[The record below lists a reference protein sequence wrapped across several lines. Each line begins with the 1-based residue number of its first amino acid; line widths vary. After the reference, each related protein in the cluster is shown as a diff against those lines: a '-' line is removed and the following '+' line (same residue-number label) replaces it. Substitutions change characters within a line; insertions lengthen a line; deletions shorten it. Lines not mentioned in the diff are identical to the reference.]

1 MVDWVDQVN
10 GLASML
16 RTSHLI
22 NPINLIDQNMKKD
35 LPENNVKDIAIAV
48 ALESESVESKV
59 WYVYLINLKNEP
71 IENVLITSR
80 GYGEKDGEQVKTST
94 LRHMIPVVDS
104 KAYKLIEPI
113 DEQTFGLNN
122 EYWLSYY
129 IGKDIFDKKFIFLPE
144 SIVEMNF
151 IKIPVLNK
159 PGVMIK

>member
-1 MVDWVDQVN
+1 M
-10 GLASML
+10 
-16 RTSHLI
+16 I
-22 NPINLIDQNMKKD
+22 KD

-48 ALESESVESKV
+48 ALEGENVESKI

-80 GYGEKDGEQVKTST
+80 GYGEKDGKQVKTST
-94 LRHMIPVVDS
+94 LRHMFPAVPNQS
-104 KAYKLIEPI
+104 YKLIEPI

-129 IGKDIFDKKFIFLPE
+129 IGKDIYDKKFIFLPE

-151 IKIPVLNK
+151 IKLPVLNK
-159 PGVMIK
+159 PGVMIR